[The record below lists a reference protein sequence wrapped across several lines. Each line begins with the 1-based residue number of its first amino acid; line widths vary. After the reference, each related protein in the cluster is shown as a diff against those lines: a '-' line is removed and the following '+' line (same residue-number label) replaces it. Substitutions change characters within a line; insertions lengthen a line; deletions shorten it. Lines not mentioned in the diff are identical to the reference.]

1 MKYSVIIPVYNAE
14 GTLERCLSG
23 LTAEAYPDAELLLID
38 DGSTDSSAAICRRY
52 AASDPRIRFLQKE
65 NGGVSSAR
73 NLGLDQARGEYIL
86 FVDSDDYVTSD
97 CFSRMD
103 RADPEGLYDYLLF
116 PYHRFDGFRESRPI
130 LPVFASR
137 DPEEVEPM
145 LAHAYGRK
153 WTNAPWSKRYRRSI
167 LEENGIRFHTGL
179 PIAEDTLFNLQ
190 YLLRCRSLSI
200 GTEAFYTV
208 SLENPGSLSRKPLAH
223 RQELLALAE
232 REMEAAIAA
241 APISPR
247 FRGLLALARNFLLLS
262 DIYSAGKALHRA
274 GVPLAARWR
283 TLWRLCREFGSK
295 PLPRS
300 RDALLLSLPVRL
312 RLIPLLDL
320 AGRYL
325 ARR

>member
-23 LTAEAYPDAELLLID
+23 LTGEAYPCAELLLID

-52 AASDPRIRFLQKE
+52 AAADSRIRFLQKE

-73 NLGLDQARGEYIL
+73 NLGLSQARGEFIL
-86 FVDSDDYVTSD
+86 FVDSDDYVTPG
-97 CFSRMD
+97 CFSCLD
-103 RADPEGLYDYLLF
+103 RTDPEGLYDYLLF
-116 PYHRFDGFRESRPI
+116 PYHRFDGIRESRQDFPA
-130 LPVFASR
+130 FSSR
-137 DPEEVEPM
+137 DPEAVEPM
-145 LAHAYGRK
+145 LAHAYTRK
-153 WTNAPWSKRYRRSI
+153 WTNAPWAKRYRRAI
-167 LEENGIRFHTGL
+167 LEENGIRFHTDL

-190 YLLRCRSLSI
+190 YLLRCRSLCI

-247 FRGLLALARNFLLLS
+247 FRGLLELARNALALS
-262 DIYSAGKALHRA
+262 DIYSEAKQLHLAGAAL
-274 GVPLAARWR
+274 LARWR
-283 TLWRLCREFGSK
+283 TLLGLCRAFGPR
-295 PLPRS
+295 PLPDDR
-300 RDALLLSLPVRL
+300 RTRLLAIPVKA
-312 RLIPLLDL
+312 RLIPVIDLLGKKL
-320 AGRYL
+320 SK
-325 ARR
+325 